1 MTWTVKDK
9 VQLALIGFIGV
20 VTAANFALDSV
31 LPRLHGRIAPSVG
44 PLTITAIYDGNS
56 DYLSRV
62 AGYAEKYNECPFVR
76 VDWALGDRGGRY
88 ATANARFLDRPEI
101 RETGAQYWDRLMVDL
116 EPSQIRNNSFGTVY
130 HDCGWPWLVK
140 TPFYDPPQ
148 KG

>member
-1 MTWTVKDK
+1 MIWTVKDR
-9 VQLALIGFIGV
+9 VQIVGILLCVILALGSFV
-20 VTAANFALDSV
+20 LNTA
-31 LPRLHGRIAPSVG
+31 LPRLHGRIAPAVG

-88 ATANARFLDRPEI
+88 APANARFLDRPKI
-101 RETGAQYWDRLMVDL
+101 REAGAQYWDHLMVDL